1 MRRHRRPRRSPLGPV
16 PLALIPLAAWSSLLA
31 TAKAAGPP
39 DYLAAQPPNHLAAE
53 PLDRLVANNFGP
65 LAAEPLVQGAV
76 EPPAQKAAEPPVQKV
91 AEPLAQK
98 AAEPPAQK
106 TAEPL
111 AQGVAE
117 PPGQLT
123 AVPLGSGAPVP
134 ASDPGLAAPS
144 GLPSPGLPVKG
155 LPADGLPSLG
165 AADSSNP
172 ATAVPVEIGLSAN
185 QQSYDAQLG
194 RVVALGHAAATL
206 AGGQLRAE
214 RIEYDLNSRTVY
226 ASGGVRFQRG
236 QQYLQASRLRYSLL
250 EGVGEIEDVYGVLDL
265 DTSAQDFDIDQPP
278 SQPLGPGEPM
288 ACTPP
293 IPHLPDWQPYPWAA
307 TAWGGKMTNAPLSET
322 FIFRGEPRPEA
333 LMGLGLQ
340 RRVLDGG
347 PLSIEL
353 EGNLIGHRASPQ
365 QGGPFNKPLA
375 NAGVPAQSFGEI
387 TAGIGVRLWL
397 RPWLSLMGVEG
408 VSLNTDLSYYEQTF
422 RRKSAQ
428 LLNYLAFEVEAL
440 VDPQWSLVGRIHH
453 RSGAWGTY
461 SGVKEGSNGY
471 LLGLRYR
478 FGQRQLPNRAITAM
492 APALG
497 CPGIR
502 AESLQ
507 PRRSLNQ
514 LLDEVATGK
523 ASAPG
528 SLALASSPGTASS
541 SGKASAPSQASAAP
555 GQAATPVPAAEPAGS
570 GNAWQRAQRQELE
583 RQRVVQTIPQ
593 RVSDVAFQRSLK
605 AERRF
610 GFPSQLTTPDAV
622 NQFGQTRPQQL
633 QSLTTVGNTELV
645 KGSISRWRLQA
656 KRMTFTPGSLRADR
670 AAFTNDPF
678 TPAQAWLNSEDVVA
692 TLQAN
697 GDTVIKARRNRLI
710 LDERLPIPV
719 TRQTRIR
726 KKEEVDN
733 RVVLGQ
739 DGKDRDGFFIGYKA
753 PQIRLG
759 NGSGSLE
766 LQPQFLLQRAIAGK
780 TDSYPLPGQSAGAP
794 GSEQNTSPGDL
805 FGLVARLQAPLLG
818 FQADANLDISSF
830 NPKNIA
836 NATRSWGDLSRSLRL
851 PLLGESTLRTF
862 GAYRFRVW
870 NGSLGEQDVYSAY
883 GVSLEG
889 TGNLR
894 PWGSLTGNYF
904 WRTGVGNYQGNNF
917 DSTNIAQLWRANLIA
932 SINGS
937 LPLWTG
943 KALAATPD
951 QAYLNSAVPVVP
963 GLTLNANLTTQL
975 AYFGDGSN
983 QNTISLTGGPTWTLG
998 HFQKPW
1004 LDFTQFTITGG
1015 GTLRQGVSPL
1025 SFDRA
1030 VDLATINLALTQQI
1044 VGPLLL
1050 SGGIGVNVDGNS
1062 GFYGEITNSYVEL
1075 RWQRRAYD
1083 IGIYYSPYE
1092 QLGGIRVRL
1101 NDFNFQGTGTPFVP
1115 YNPNPSPIRLPF

>member
-31 TAKAAGPP
+31 TAKAAQPLSYSAAQPLSYSAAQPLNFLVAQPP
-39 DYLAAQPPNHLAAE
+39 DYLAAEPPNRLLVNDFGPIAAE
-53 PLDRLVANNFGP
+53 PLLQIA
-65 LAAEPLVQGAV
+65 
-76 EPPAQKAAEPPVQKV
+76 

-98 AAEPPAQK
+98 P
-106 TAEPL
+106 AEPL
-111 AQGVAE
+111 MQKEAE
-117 PPGQLT
+117 P
-123 AVPLGSGAPVP
+123 S
-134 ASDPGLAAPS
+134 ASDSGLAAPS
-144 GLPSPGLPVKG
+144 GLPSSGLPLKG

-165 AADSSNP
+165 AAGPSNP
-172 ATAVPVEIGLSAN
+172 ASAVPLEIGLSAN

-194 RVVALGHAAATL
+194 RVVAIGHAAATL

-307 TAWGGKMTNAPLSET
+307 TAWGGKMTNAALSGT
-322 FIFRGEPRPEA
+322 FTFNGEPRPEA

-340 RRVLDGG
+340 RRLLDGG

-353 EGNLIGHRASPQ
+353 DGNLIGHRASPQ
-365 QGGPFNKPLA
+365 RGGQYNQAVA

-387 TAGIGVRLWL
+387 TAGVGVRLWL
-397 RPWLSLMGVEG
+397 RPWLSLLAVEG
-408 VSLNTDLSYYEQTF
+408 VSLNTELSYYEQTF

-428 LLNYLAFEVEAL
+428 FLNYLAFEVEAL

-471 LLGLRYR
+471 LLGMRYR

-497 CPGIR
+497 CPGIT

-514 LLDEVATGK
+514 LLDEVASGK
-523 ASAPG
+523 VSAPG
-528 SLALASSPGTASS
+528 SLALAST
-541 SGKASAPSQASAAP
+541 PSKTSAAA
-555 GQAATPVPAAEPAGS
+555 GQAATPAPGAEPAAS

-593 RVSDVAFQRSLK
+593 RVSDVVFQRSLK

-633 QSLTTVGNTELV
+633 QSLTTVSNSELV
-645 KGSISRWRLQA
+645 QGSISRWRLQA

-678 TPAQAWLNSEDVVA
+678 TPAQAWLNSEDLVA
-692 TLQAN
+692 TLKAN

-719 TRQTRIR
+719 TRQTRIKR
-726 KKEEVDN
+726 KEEVDN

-753 PQIRLG
+753 PEIRLG
-759 NGSGSLE
+759 NGSGRLE

-794 GSEQNTSPGDL
+794 GSEQPTSPGDL

-836 NATRSWGDLSRSLRL
+836 NATRSWGDLSRPLRL
-851 PLLGESTLRTF
+851 PLLGDSNLRAF
-862 GAYRFRVW
+862 GAYRYRVW

-883 GVSLEG
+883 GIFLEG

-894 PWGSLTGNYF
+894 PWGSLTRSYF
-904 WRTGVGNYQGNNF
+904 WRTGLGNYQGNSF
-917 DSTNIAQLWRANLIA
+917 DSTNLARLWRANLIA

-963 GLTLNANLTTQL
+963 GLTLNANITTQL

-1030 VDLATINLALTQQI
+1030 VDLATLNLALTQQI

-1050 SGGIGVNVDGNS
+1050 SGGIGINVDGNS
-1062 GFYGEITNSYVEL
+1062 GFYGQTTNSYVEL

>member
-31 TAKAAGPP
+31 TAKAAQPP
-39 DYLAAQPPNHLAAE
+39 DYLAAGPPNHLAAE
-53 PLDRLVANNFGP
+53 PLDRLAANDFGA
-65 LAAEPLVQGAV
+65 LAAEPL
-76 EPPAQKAAEPPVQKV
+76 
-91 AEPLAQK
+91 L
-98 AAEPPAQK
+98 QK

-111 AQGVAE
+111 AQKTAEPLLQKTAEPLAQKVAE

-123 AVPLGSGAPVP
+123 AEPP
-134 ASDPGLAAPS
+134 ASDLGLETPS
-144 GLPSPGLPVKG
+144 GLPSPGLPAKG
-155 LPADGLPSLG
+155 LPATGLPGKGLPSIG
-165 AADSSNP
+165 AADPSNS
-172 ATAVPVEIGLSAN
+172 ANAVPLEIGLSAN

-194 RVVALGHAAATL
+194 RVVAIGHAAATL

-293 IPHLPDWQPYPWAA
+293 IPHLPDWQPYPWAV
-307 TAWGGKMTNAPLSET
+307 TAWGGKMTSAALGDT
-322 FIFRGEPRPEA
+322 FTFNGESRPEA
-333 LMGLGLQ
+333 MMGLGLQ
-340 RRVLDGG
+340 RRLLDGG

-365 QGGPFNKPLA
+365 RGGEYNKPVA

-387 TAGIGVRLWL
+387 TAGVGVRLWL

-408 VSLNTDLSYYEQTF
+408 VSFNTELSYYEQTF

-428 LLNYLAFEVEAL
+428 FLNYLAFEVEAL

-471 LLGLRYR
+471 LLGMRYR

-497 CPGIR
+497 CPGVT
-502 AESLQ
+502 AKSLQ

-514 LLDEVATGK
+514 LLDEVASGK

-528 SLALASSPGTASS
+528 SLALASSPGIASRSGTASS
-541 SGKASAPSQASAAP
+541 LGTAAASGQASAA
-555 GQAATPVPAAEPAGS
+555 GQAATPVPGADPAGG

-610 GFPSQLTTPDAV
+610 GFPSQLTTPDTV
-622 NQFGQTRPQQL
+622 NQFGQARPQQL
-633 QSLTTVGNTELV
+633 QSLTTVSNTELV

-678 TPAQAWLNSEDVVA
+678 TPAQSWLNSEDVVA

-697 GDTVIKARRNRLI
+697 GDTLIKARRNSLI

-719 TRQTRIR
+719 TRQTRIK
-726 KKEEVDN
+726 KKEDVDN

-739 DGKDRDGFFIGYKA
+739 DGKDRDGFFIGYKV
-753 PQIRLG
+753 PPIRLG

-766 LQPQFLLQRAIAGK
+766 LQPQFLLQRAISGE

-794 GSEQNTSPGDL
+794 GSAQPTSSGDL
-805 FGLVARLQAPLLG
+805 FGLVANLQAPLLG

-836 NATRSWGDLSRSLRL
+836 NATRSWGDLSRPLRL
-851 PLLGESTLRTF
+851 PLLGESKLRAF
-862 GAYRFRVW
+862 GAYRYRVW

-883 GVSLEG
+883 GVLMEG
-889 TGNLR
+889 AGNLR
-894 PWGSLTGNYF
+894 PWGSLTSNYF
-904 WRTGVGNYQGNNF
+904 WRTGLGNYQSNSF
-917 DSTNIAQLWRANLIA
+917 ESSDLARLWRGNLIA

-983 QNTISLTGGPTWTLG
+983 QNTLSLSGGPTWTLG

-1004 LDFTQFTITGG
+1004 LDFTQFTITGS

-1030 VDLATINLALTQQI
+1030 VDLATVNLALTQQI

-1062 GFYGEITNSYVEL
+1062 GFYGDVTNSYVEL

-1115 YNPNPSPIRLPF
+1115 YNPKPSPIRLPF

>member
-31 TAKAAGPP
+31 TAKAAEPLAF
-39 DYLAAQPPNHLAAE
+39 LAAEPLDHLAAE
-53 PLDRLVANNFGP
+53 PLGRLAAAP
-65 LAAEPLVQGAV
+65 IAQLAAPPAGKPGAEPLDAV
-76 EPPAQKAAEPPVQKV
+76 LTAPANGSGLNSPPGLP
-91 AEPLAQK
+91 PLA
-98 AAEPPAQK
+98 P
-106 TAEPL
+106 T
-111 AQGVAE
+111 GVAG
-117 PPGQLT
+117 PSNPASAVP
-123 AVPLGSGAPVP
+123 AVPL
-134 ASDPGLAAPS
+134 
-144 GLPSPGLPVKG
+144 
-155 LPADGLPSLG
+155 
-165 AADSSNP
+165 
-172 ATAVPVEIGLSAN
+172 EIGLSAN

-194 RVVALGHAAATL
+194 RVVAAGHAAATL

-293 IPHLPDWQPYPWAA
+293 IPNLPDWQPYPWAA

-340 RRVLDGG
+340 RRLLDGG

-365 QGGPFNKPLA
+365 RGGEYNQAVA

-387 TAGIGVRLWL
+387 TAGVGVRLWL
-397 RPWLSLMGVEG
+397 RPWLSLLGVEG

-422 RRKSAQ
+422 RRKNAQ

-440 VDPQWSLVGRIHH
+440 VNPQWSLVGRIHH

-471 LLGLRYR
+471 LLGMRYR

-497 CPGIR
+497 CPGVT
-502 AESLQ
+502 AKSLQ

-514 LLDEVATGK
+514 LLDEVASGK

-528 SLALASSPGTASS
+528 SLALASSPGIASRSGTASS
-541 SGKASAPSQASAAP
+541 LGTAAASGQASAA
-555 GQAATPVPAAEPAGS
+555 GQAATPVPGADPAGG

-610 GFPSQLTTPDAV
+610 GFPSQLTTPDTV
-622 NQFGQTRPQQL
+622 NQFGQARPQQL
-633 QSLTTVGNTELV
+633 QSLTTVSNTELV

-678 TPAQAWLNSEDVVA
+678 TPAQSWLNSEDVVA

-697 GDTVIKARRNRLI
+697 GDTLIKARRNSLI

-719 TRQTRIR
+719 TRQTRIK
-726 KKEEVDN
+726 KKEDVDN

-739 DGKDRDGFFIGYKA
+739 DGKDRDGFFIGYKV
-753 PQIRLG
+753 PPIRLG

-766 LQPQFLLQRAIAGK
+766 LQPQFLLQRAISGE

-794 GSEQNTSPGDL
+794 GSAQPTSSGDL
-805 FGLVARLQAPLLG
+805 FGLVANLQAPLLG

-836 NATRSWGDLSRSLRL
+836 NATRSWGDLSRPLRL
-851 PLLGESTLRTF
+851 PLLGESKLRAF
-862 GAYRFRVW
+862 GAYRYRVW

-883 GVSLEG
+883 GVLMEG
-889 TGNLR
+889 AGNLR
-894 PWGSLTGNYF
+894 PWGSLTSNYF
-904 WRTGVGNYQGNNF
+904 WRTGLGNYQSNSF
-917 DSTNIAQLWRANLIA
+917 ESSDLARLWRGNLIA

-951 QAYLNSAVPVVP
+951 QAYLNSAVPVVQ

-983 QNTISLTGGPTWTLG
+983 QNTISLSGGPTWTLG

-1004 LDFTQFTITGG
+1004 LDFTQFTITGS
-1015 GTLRQGVSPL
+1015 GTLRRGVSPL

-1030 VDLATINLALTQQI
+1030 VDLATVNLALTQQI

-1062 GFYGEITNSYVEL
+1062 GFYGDVTNSYVEL

-1115 YNPNPSPIRLPF
+1115 YNPKPSPIRLPF

>member
-1 MRRHRRPRRSPLGPV
+1 MRRHRRPRRSFLGPV
-16 PLALIPLAAWSSLLA
+16 PLALIPLAAWSSLLV
-31 TAKAAGPP
+31 TAKAAQPP
-39 DYLAAQPPNHLAAE
+39 DYLAAA
-53 PLDRLVANNFGP
+53 PLDRLVANDFGP
-65 LAAEPLVQGAV
+65 LAAEPLVQISAELLAQKV
-76 EPPAQKAAEPPVQKV
+76 AEPPAKKAAEPPG
-91 AEPLAQK
+91 EL
-98 AAEPPAQK
+98 
-106 TAEPL
+106 TAE
-111 AQGVAE
+111 
-117 PPGQLT
+117 
-123 AVPLGSGAPVP
+123 PLGSGAPAP
-134 ASDPGLAAPS
+134 ASDPGLAPS
-144 GLPSPGLPVKG
+144 SVLASPGLPSPGLPAKG
-155 LPADGLPSLG
+155 LPATGLPGKGLPSLG
-165 AADSSNP
+165 AAGPSNP
-172 ATAVPVEIGLSAN
+172 AGAVPLEIGLSAN

-194 RVVALGHAAATL
+194 RVVAIGHAAATL

-226 ASGGVRFQRG
+226 ASGSVRFQRG

-307 TAWGGKMTNAPLSET
+307 TAWGGKMVNAPLSET

-340 RRVLDGG
+340 RRLLDGG

-353 EGNLIGHRASPQ
+353 DGNLIGHRASPQ
-365 QGGPFNKPLA
+365 RGGQYNQAVA

-387 TAGIGVRLWL
+387 TTGIGVRLWL

-428 LLNYLAFEVEAL
+428 FLNYLAFEVEAL

-497 CPGIR
+497 CPGIT

-514 LLDEVATGK
+514 LLDEVA
-523 ASAPG
+523 
-528 SLALASSPGTASS
+528 
-541 SGKASAPSQASAAP
+541 SGKVSAP
-555 GQAATPVPAAEPAGS
+555 GQAATPAPAAQPAGS

-583 RQRVVQTIPQ
+583 RQRVVQSIPQ

-610 GFPSQLTTPDAV
+610 GFPSQLTTPDTV

-678 TPAQAWLNSEDVVA
+678 TPAQAWLNSEDLVA
-692 TLQAN
+692 TLKAN

-719 TRQTRIR
+719 TRQTRIK

-733 RVVLGQ
+733 RLVLGQ

-753 PQIRLG
+753 PQIRIG
-759 NGSGSLE
+759 NGSGSLQ

-794 GSEQNTSPGDL
+794 GSEQPTSPGDL

-836 NATRSWGDLSRSLRL
+836 NATRSWGDLSRPLRL
-851 PLLGESTLRTF
+851 PLLGESNLRVF
-862 GAYRFRVW
+862 GAYRYRVW

-883 GVSLEG
+883 GISLEG

-894 PWGSLTGNYF
+894 PWGSLTSNYF
-904 WRTGVGNYQGNNF
+904 WRTGLGNYQGNSF
-917 DSTNIAQLWRANLIA
+917 DSTNLARLWRANLIA

-963 GLTLNANLTTQL
+963 GLTLNANITTQL

-1030 VDLATINLALTQQI
+1030 VDLATLNLALTQQI

-1050 SGGIGVNVDGNS
+1050 SGGIGINVDGNS
-1062 GFYGEITNSYVEL
+1062 GFYGDVTNSYVEL

-1115 YNPNPSPIRLPF
+1115 YNPKPSPIRLPF

>member
-1 MRRHRRPRRSPLGPV
+1 MQRVAKPLMQRV
-16 PLALIPLAAWSSLLA
+16 TKPLMQ
-31 TAKAAGPP
+31 KAA
-39 DYLAAQPPNHLAAE
+39 
-53 PLDRLVANNFGP
+53 
-65 LAAEPLVQGAV
+65 
-76 EPPAQKAAEPPVQKV
+76 EPPAQKAAEPPGELM
-91 AEPLAQK
+91 AE
-98 AAEPPAQK
+98 
-106 TAEPL
+106 
-111 AQGVAE
+111 
-117 PPGQLT
+117 
-123 AVPLGSGAPVP
+123 PLGSGAPAP
-134 ASDPGLAAPS
+134 ASDPGLAPSS
-144 GLPSPGLPVKG
+144 GLASPGLPAKG
-155 LPADGLPSLG
+155 LPADGLPLLG
-165 AADSSNP
+165 AAGPSNP

-194 RVVALGHAAATL
+194 RVVAIGHAAATL

-214 RIEYDLNSRTVY
+214 RIEYDFNSRTVY

-293 IPHLPDWQPYPWAA
+293 IPHLPDWQPHPWAV
-307 TAWGGKMTNAPLSET
+307 TAWGGKMTNAALGDT
-322 FIFRGEPRPEA
+322 FTLGGQPRPEA

-340 RRVLDGG
+340 RRLLDGG

-353 EGNLIGHRASPQ
+353 DGNLIGHRASPQ
-365 QGGPFNKPLA
+365 RGGPFNKPVA

-397 RPWLSLMGVEG
+397 RPWLSLLAVEG

-440 VDPQWSLVGRIHH
+440 VDPQLSLVGRIHH

-497 CPGIR
+497 CPGIT

-514 LLDEVATGK
+514 LLDEVASGK
-523 ASAPG
+523 VSAPG
-528 SLALASSPGTASS
+528 R
-541 SGKASAPSQASAAP
+541 
-555 GQAATPVPAAEPAGS
+555 AATPAPVVQPAGG

-583 RQRVVQTIPQ
+583 RQRVVQSIPQ

-610 GFPSQLTTPDAV
+610 GFPSQLTTPETV
-622 NQFGQTRPQQL
+622 NQFGQARPQQL

-678 TPAQAWLNSEDVVA
+678 TPAQSWLNSEDLVA

-719 TRQTRIR
+719 TRQTRIK

-733 RVVLGQ
+733 RLVLGQ

-766 LQPQFLLQRAIAGK
+766 LQPQFLLQRAIAGT

-836 NATRSWGDLSRSLRL
+836 NATRSWGDLSRPLLL
-851 PLLGESTLRTF
+851 PLLGESKIRAF
-862 GAYRFRVW
+862 GAYRYRVW

-883 GVSLEG
+883 GISLEG

-894 PWGSLTGNYF
+894 PWGSLTSNYF
-904 WRTGVGNYQGNNF
+904 WRTGLGNYQGNSF
-917 DSTNIAQLWRANLIA
+917 DSTNLARLWRANLIA

-963 GLTLNANLTTQL
+963 GLTLNANITTQL

-1030 VDLATINLALTQQI
+1030 VDLATLNLALTQQI

-1050 SGGIGVNVDGNS
+1050 SGGIGINVDGNS
-1062 GFYGEITNSYVEL
+1062 GFYGDVTNSYVEL

-1115 YNPNPSPIRLPF
+1115 YNPNQSPIRQPF

>member
-31 TAKAAGPP
+31 TAKAAQPP
-39 DYLAAQPPNHLAAE
+39 DYLAAQPPNHLAAG
-53 PLDRLVANNFGP
+53 PLDRLVANDFGP
-65 LAAEPLVQGAV
+65 LA
-76 EPPAQKAAEPPVQKV
+76 

-98 AAEPPAQK
+98 AAEPLAQK
-106 TAEPL
+106 AAEPL
-111 AQGVAE
+111 VQKAAE

-123 AVPLGSGAPVP
+123 AEPP
-134 ASDPGLAAPS
+134 ASDPGLETPS
-144 GLPSPGLPVKG
+144 GLPSPGLPAKG
-155 LPADGLPSLG
+155 LPATGLPGKGLPSIG
-165 AADSSNP
+165 AADPSNP
-172 ATAVPVEIGLSAN
+172 ANAVPVEIGLSAN

-307 TAWGGKMTNAPLSET
+307 TAWGGKMTNAPLSGT
-322 FIFRGEPRPEA
+322 FTFNGEPRPEA
-333 LMGLGLQ
+333 LMGMGLQ
-340 RRVLDGG
+340 RRLLDGG

-353 EGNLIGHRASPQ
+353 DGNLIGHRASPQ
-365 QGGPFNKPLA
+365 RGGEYNKPVA

-387 TAGIGVRLWL
+387 TAGVGVRLWL
-397 RPWLSLMGVEG
+397 RPWLSLLGVEG
-408 VSLNTDLSYYEQTF
+408 VSLNTELSYYEQTF

-428 LLNYLAFEVEAL
+428 FLNYLAFEVEAL

-497 CPGIR
+497 CPGIT

-514 LLDEVATGK
+514 LLDEVA
-523 ASAPG
+523 
-528 SLALASSPGTASS
+528 
-541 SGKASAPSQASAAP
+541 SGKASAPSKTGAAA
-555 GQAATPVPAAEPAGS
+555 GQAATPVPAAEPAAS

-610 GFPSQLTTPDAV
+610 GFPSQLTTPDTV
-622 NQFGQTRPQQL
+622 NQFGQARPQQL
-633 QSLTTVGNTELV
+633 QSLTTVSNSELV

-678 TPAQAWLNSEDVVA
+678 TPAQSWLNSEDVVA

-719 TRQTRIR
+719 TRQTRIK

-739 DGKDRDGFFIGYKA
+739 DGKDRNGFFIGYKA
-753 PQIRLG
+753 PPIRLG

-780 TDSYPLPGQSAGAP
+780 TNSYPLPGQSAGAP
-794 GSEQNTSPGDL
+794 GSQQNTSPGDL

-836 NATRSWGDLSRSLRL
+836 NATRSWGDLSRPLRL
-851 PLLGESTLRTF
+851 PLLGESRLRAF
-862 GAYRFRVW
+862 GAYRYRVW

-883 GVSLEG
+883 GVSIEG
-889 TGNLR
+889 AGNLR
-894 PWGSLTGNYF
+894 PWGSLTSNYF
-904 WRTGVGNYQGNNF
+904 WRTGLGNYQGNSF
-917 DSTNIAQLWRANLIA
+917 ESSDIARLWRGNLIA

-983 QNTISLTGGPTWTLG
+983 QNTLSLSGGPTWTLG

-1004 LDFTQFTITGG
+1004 LDFTQFTITGS
-1015 GTLRQGVSPL
+1015 GTLRRGVSPL

-1030 VDLATINLALTQQI
+1030 VDLATLNLALTQQI

-1050 SGGIGVNVDGNS
+1050 SGGIGLNVDGNS
-1062 GFYGEITNSYVEL
+1062 GFYGQTTNSYVEL

-1115 YNPNPSPIRLPF
+1115 YNPKPSPIRLPF

>member
-39 DYLAAQPPNHLAAE
+39 DYLAALPPNHLAAE
-53 PLDRLVANNFGP
+53 PLDRLVANDFGP
-65 LAAEPLVQGAV
+65 LAAEPLVQI
-76 EPPAQKAAEPPVQKV
+76 AAEL
-91 AEPLAQK
+91 LAQK
-98 AAEPPAQK
+98 AAQPLAQK
-106 TAEPL
+106 VAEPL

-117 PPGQLT
+117 PPAQMT
-123 AVPLGSGAPVP
+123 AEPLGSGAPAP
-134 ASDPGLAAPS
+134 ASGPGLAAPS
-144 GLPSPGLPVKG
+144 GLP
-155 LPADGLPSLG
+155 ANGLPSMG
-165 AADSSNP
+165 AAGPSNP
-172 ATAVPVEIGLSAN
+172 AGAVPVEIGLSAN

-194 RVVALGHAAATL
+194 RVVAIGHAAATL

-214 RIEYDLNSRTVY
+214 RIEYDLNTRTVY

-278 SQPLGPGEPM
+278 SQPLGSGEPM

-340 RRVLDGG
+340 RRLLDGG

-353 EGNLIGHRASPQ
+353 EGNLIGHRASAQ
-365 QGGPFNKPLA
+365 RGGEYNKPVA

-387 TAGIGVRLWL
+387 TAGVGVRLWL

-428 LLNYLAFEVEAL
+428 FLNYLAFEVEAL

-497 CPGIR
+497 CPVIT

-514 LLDEVATGK
+514 LLDEMA
-523 ASAPG
+523 
-528 SLALASSPGTASS
+528 
-541 SGKASAPSQASAAP
+541 SGKASTPSKTSAAP
-555 GQAATPVPAAEPAGS
+555 GQAATPAPGAEPAGS

-610 GFPSQLTTPDAV
+610 GFPSQLTTPDTV

-633 QSLTTVGNTELV
+633 QSLTTVGNNELV

-678 TPAQAWLNSEDVVA
+678 TPAQAWLNSEDLVA

-733 RVVLGQ
+733 RLVLGQ

-753 PQIRLG
+753 PEIRLG
-759 NGSGSLE
+759 NGSGRLE

-836 NATRSWGDLSRSLRL
+836 NATRSWGDLSRPLRL
-851 PLLGESTLRTF
+851 PLLGESRLRAF
-862 GAYRFRVW
+862 GAYRYRVW

-889 TGNLR
+889 AGNLR
-894 PWGSLTGNYF
+894 PWGSLSGNYF
-904 WRTGVGNYQGNNF
+904 WRTGLGNYQGNSF
-917 DSTNIAQLWRANLIA
+917 DSTNLARLWRGNLIA

-963 GLTLNANLTTQL
+963 GLTLNANITTQL

-983 QNTISLTGGPTWTLG
+983 QNTISLSGGPTWTLG

-1004 LDFTQFTITGG
+1004 LDFTQFTITGS

-1050 SGGIGVNVDGNS
+1050 SGGIGLNVDGNS
-1062 GFYGEITNSYVEL
+1062 GFYGETTNSYVEL

-1115 YNPNPSPIRLPF
+1115 YNPKPSPIRLPF

>member
-31 TAKAAGPP
+31 TAKAAEPLS
-39 DYLAAQPPNHLAAE
+39 YLAAETLGRLAAETRDHLAAE
-53 PLDRLVANNFGP
+53 TLGP
-65 LAAEPLVQGAV
+65 LAAAPAAQMAA
-76 EPPAQKAAEPPVQKV
+76 PPPGNPG
-91 AEPLAQK
+91 AEPLDTGTTAP
-98 AAEPPAQK
+98 ANGSGLNSPPGLP
-106 TAEPL
+106 PL
-111 AQGVAE
+111 APTGVAG
-117 PPGQLT
+117 PSNPAS
-123 AVPLGSGAPVP
+123 AVPL
-134 ASDPGLAAPS
+134 
-144 GLPSPGLPVKG
+144 
-155 LPADGLPSLG
+155 
-165 AADSSNP
+165 
-172 ATAVPVEIGLSAN
+172 EIGLSAN

-194 RVVALGHAAATL
+194 RVVAAGHAAATL

-340 RRVLDGG
+340 RRLLDGG

-365 QGGPFNKPLA
+365 KGGEYNQAVA

-387 TAGIGVRLWL
+387 TAGVGVRLWL
-397 RPWLSLMGVEG
+397 RPWLSLLGVEG

-422 RRKSAQ
+422 RRKNAQ

-492 APALG
+492 TPALG
-497 CPGIR
+497 CPGIT
-502 AESLQ
+502 AQSLQ

-528 SLALASSPGTASS
+528 SLALASTPGKAITP
-541 SGKASAPSQASAAP
+541 GKASTSSKTSTSSQASAPA
-555 GQAATPVPAAEPAGS
+555 GQAATPVPPAEPAPAGG

-610 GFPSQLTTPDAV
+610 GFPSQLTTPDTV
-622 NQFGQTRPQQL
+622 NQFGQARPQQL
-633 QSLTTVGNTELV
+633 QSLTTVSNTELV

-697 GDTVIKARRNRLI
+697 GDTVIRARRNRLI

-719 TRQTRIR
+719 TRQTRIK

-753 PQIRLG
+753 PPIRLG

-766 LQPQFLLQRAIAGK
+766 LQPQFLLQRAIAGQ

-794 GSEQNTSPGDL
+794 GSEQNTTPGDL

-836 NATRSWGDLSRSLRL
+836 NATRSWGDLSRPLRL

-883 GVSLEG
+883 GISVEG

-904 WRTGVGNYQGNNF
+904 WRTGVGNYQGNSF
-917 DSTNIAQLWRANLIA
+917 DSTNLAQLWRANLIA

-983 QNTISLTGGPTWTLG
+983 QNTITLTGGPTWTLG

-1030 VDLATINLALTQQI
+1030 VDLATLNLALTQQI

-1050 SGGIGVNVDGNS
+1050 SGGIGLNVDGNS
-1062 GFYGEITNSYVEL
+1062 GFYGQTTNSYVEL

-1115 YNPNPSPIRLPF
+1115 YNPNPSPLRLPF

>member
-31 TAKAAGPP
+31 TAKAAEPLG
-39 DYLAAQPPNHLAAE
+39 YSAAEPRDHLAAE
-53 PLDRLVANNFGP
+53 PLGRLAAAP
-65 LAAEPLVQGAV
+65 IAQLAAPPPGNPGAEPLDAGTTAPANGSGLNS
-76 EPPAQKAAEPPVQKV
+76 PPGLP
-91 AEPLAQK
+91 PLA
-98 AAEPPAQK
+98 P
-106 TAEPL
+106 T
-111 AQGVAE
+111 GVAG
-117 PPGQLT
+117 PSNAAS
-123 AVPLGSGAPVP
+123 AVPL
-134 ASDPGLAAPS
+134 
-144 GLPSPGLPVKG
+144 
-155 LPADGLPSLG
+155 
-165 AADSSNP
+165 
-172 ATAVPVEIGLSAN
+172 EIGLSAN

-194 RVVALGHAAATL
+194 RVVAAGNAAATL

-340 RRVLDGG
+340 RRLLDGG

-365 QGGPFNKPLA
+365 KGGEYNQAVA

-387 TAGIGVRLWL
+387 TAGVGVRLWL
-397 RPWLSLMGVEG
+397 RPWLSLLGVEG

-422 RRKSAQ
+422 RRKNAQ

-492 APALG
+492 TPALG
-497 CPGIR
+497 CPGIT
-502 AESLQ
+502 AQSLQ

-514 LLDEVATGK
+514 LLDAVATGK

-528 SLALASSPGTASS
+528 SLALASTPGKAITP
-541 SGKASAPSQASAAP
+541 GKASTSSKTSTSSQASAPAA
-555 GQAATPVPAAEPAGS
+555 GQAATPVPPAEPAPAEG

-610 GFPSQLTTPDAV
+610 GFPSQLTTPDTV
-622 NQFGQTRPQQL
+622 NQFGQARPQQL
-633 QSLTTVGNTELV
+633 QSLTTVSNTELV

-697 GDTVIKARRNRLI
+697 GDTVIRARRNRLI

-719 TRQTRIR
+719 TRQTRIK

-753 PQIRLG
+753 PAIRLG

-766 LQPQFLLQRAIAGK
+766 LQPQFLLQRAIAGE

-794 GSEQNTSPGDL
+794 GSEQNTTPGDL

-836 NATRSWGDLSRSLRL
+836 NATRSWGDLSRPLRL

-904 WRTGVGNYQGNNF
+904 WRTGVGNYQGNSF
-917 DSTNIAQLWRANLIA
+917 DSTNLAQLWRANLIA

-983 QNTISLTGGPTWTLG
+983 QNTITLTGGPTWTLG

-1030 VDLATINLALTQQI
+1030 VDLATLNLALTQQI

-1050 SGGIGVNVDGNS
+1050 SGGIGLNVDGNS
-1062 GFYGEITNSYVEL
+1062 GFYGQTTNSYVEL

-1115 YNPNPSPIRLPF
+1115 YNPNPSPLRLPF

>member
-1 MRRHRRPRRSPLGPV
+1 
-16 PLALIPLAAWSSLLA
+16 LLA
-31 TAKAAGPP
+31 TAKAAEPLG
-39 DYLAAQPPNHLAAE
+39 YSAAE
-53 PLDRLVANNFGP
+53 PLGRSAAAPVAQMAAPPPGNPG
-65 LAAEPLVQGAV
+65 AEPLDAGTTAPANGSGLNS
-76 EPPAQKAAEPPVQKV
+76 PPGLP
-91 AEPLAQK
+91 PLAPTG
-98 AAEPPAQK
+98 AADPLNPAS
-106 TAEPL
+106 
-111 AQGVAE
+111 
-117 PPGQLT
+117 
-123 AVPLGSGAPVP
+123 AVPL
-134 ASDPGLAAPS
+134 
-144 GLPSPGLPVKG
+144 
-155 LPADGLPSLG
+155 
-165 AADSSNP
+165 
-172 ATAVPVEIGLSAN
+172 EIGLSAN

-307 TAWGGKMTNAPLSET
+307 TAWGGKMVNAPLSET

-340 RRVLDGG
+340 RRLLDGG

-365 QGGPFNKPLA
+365 RGGEYNQAVA

-397 RPWLSLMGVEG
+397 RPWLSLLAVEG

-422 RRKSAQ
+422 RRKNAQ

-497 CPGIR
+497 CPGVT
-502 AESLQ
+502 AQSLQ

-514 LLDEVATGK
+514 LLDEVASGQ

-528 SLALASSPGTASS
+528 SLALASTPGKAITP
-541 SGKASAPSQASAAP
+541 GKASTSSQASAPAA
-555 GQAATPVPAAEPAGS
+555 GQAATPVPPAEPAPAGG

-610 GFPSQLTTPDAV
+610 GFPSQLTTPDTV
-622 NQFGQTRPQQL
+622 NQFGQARPQQL
-633 QSLTTVGNTELV
+633 QSLTTVSNTELV

-697 GDTVIKARRNRLI
+697 GDTVIRARRNRLI

-719 TRQTRIR
+719 TRQTRIK
-726 KKEEVDN
+726 KKEDVDN

-753 PQIRLG
+753 PSIRLG

-766 LQPQFLLQRAIAGK
+766 LQPQFLLQRAIAGQ

-836 NATRSWGDLSRSLRL
+836 NATRSWGDLSRPLRL

-894 PWGSLTGNYF
+894 PWGSLTGSYF
-904 WRTGVGNYQGNNF
+904 WRTGVGNYQGNSF
-917 DSTNIAQLWRANLIA
+917 DSTNLARLWRANLIA

-983 QNTISLTGGPTWTLG
+983 QNTITLTGGPTWTLG

-1030 VDLATINLALTQQI
+1030 VDLATLNLALTQQI

-1050 SGGIGVNVDGNS
+1050 SGGIGLNVDGNS
-1062 GFYGEITNSYVEL
+1062 GFYGEVTNSYVEL

-1092 QLGGIRVRL
+1092 QLGGFRVRL

-1115 YNPNPSPIRLPF
+1115 YNPNPNPSPTRLPF

>member
-1 MRRHRRPRRSPLGPV
+1 LPAKGLP
-16 PLALIPLAAWSSLLA
+16 A
-31 TAKAAGPP
+31 TG
-39 DYLAAQPPNHLAAE
+39 L
-53 PLDRLVANNFGP
+53 
-65 LAAEPLVQGAV
+65 
-76 EPPAQKAAEPPVQKV
+76 
-91 AEPLAQK
+91 
-98 AAEPPAQK
+98 
-106 TAEPL
+106 
-111 AQGVAE
+111 
-117 PPGQLT
+117 PGK
-123 AVPLGSGAPVP
+123 
-134 ASDPGLAAPS
+134 
-144 GLPSPGLPVKG
+144 GLPSPG
-155 LPADGLPSLG
+155 
-165 AADSSNP
+165 AADPSNP
-172 ATAVPVEIGLSAN
+172 ASGVPLEIGLSAN

-293 IPHLPDWQPYPWAA
+293 IPHLPDWQPYPWAV

-322 FIFRGEPRPEA
+322 FILRGEPRPEA

-340 RRVLDGG
+340 RRLLDGG

-353 EGNLIGHRASPQ
+353 DGNLIGHRASPQ
-365 QGGPFNKPLA
+365 RGGEYNKPVA
-375 NAGVPAQSFGEI
+375 NEGVPAQSFGEI

-397 RPWLSLMGVEG
+397 RPWLSLLGVEG

-428 LLNYLAFEVEAL
+428 FLNYLAFEVEAL

-497 CPGIR
+497 CPGIT
-502 AESLQ
+502 AQSLQ

-528 SLALASSPGTASS
+528 SLALASTP
-541 SGKASAPSQASAAP
+541 GKASTSSKTSTSSQASAPAA
-555 GQAATPVPAAEPAGS
+555 GQVATPVPPAEPAPAGG

-610 GFPSQLTTPDAV
+610 GFPSQLTTPETV
-622 NQFGQTRPQQL
+622 NQFGQARPQQL
-633 QSLTTVGNTELV
+633 QSLTTVGNSELV

-678 TPAQAWLNSEDVVA
+678 TPAQSWLNSEDVVA

-719 TRQTRIR
+719 TRQTRIK
-726 KKEEVDN
+726 KKEDVDN

-753 PQIRLG
+753 PSIRLG

-836 NATRSWGDLSRSLRL
+836 NATRSWGDLSRPLRL

-889 TGNLR
+889 SGNLR

-904 WRTGVGNYQGNNF
+904 WRTGVGNYQGNSF
-917 DSTNIAQLWRANLIA
+917 DSTNLARLWRANLIA

-951 QAYLNSAVPVVP
+951 QAFLNSAVPVVP

-983 QNTISLTGGPTWTLG
+983 QNTISLSGGPTWTLG
-998 HFQKPW
+998 HFQKTW
-1004 LDFTQFTITGG
+1004 LDFTQFTITGS

-1030 VDLATINLALTQQI
+1030 VDLATLNLALTQQI

-1050 SGGIGVNVDGNS
+1050 SGGIGLNVDGNS
-1062 GFYGEITNSYVEL
+1062 GFYGQTTNSYVEL

-1115 YNPNPSPIRLPF
+1115 YNPNPNPIRLPF

>member
-31 TAKAAGPP
+31 TAKAAQPP
-39 DYLAAQPPNHLAAE
+39 DYLAAGPPNHLAAE
-53 PLDRLVANNFGP
+53 PLDRLAANDFGA
-65 LAAEPLVQGAV
+65 LAAEPLL
-76 EPPAQKAAEPPVQKV
+76 QKAAEPLLQKAAEPLLQKA

-98 AAEPPAQK
+98 
-106 TAEPL
+106 
-111 AQGVAE
+111 VAE
-117 PPGQLT
+117 PPGQMT
-123 AVPLGSGAPVP
+123 AEPLGSG
-134 ASDPGLAAPS
+134 PGLEPPA
-144 GLPSPGLPVKG
+144 GLPSTGLPGKG
-155 LPADGLPSLG
+155 LPANGLPSIE
-165 AADSSNP
+165 AADPSNP
-172 ATAVPVEIGLSAN
+172 ASAVPLEIGLSAN

-194 RVVALGHAAATL
+194 RVVAIGHAAATL

-293 IPHLPDWQPYPWAA
+293 IPHLPDWQPYPWAV
-307 TAWGGKMTNAPLSET
+307 TAWGGKMTNAPLGDT
-322 FIFRGEPRPEA
+322 FTFNGESRPEA

-340 RRVLDGG
+340 RRLLDGG

-353 EGNLIGHRASPQ
+353 EGNLIGHRASAQ
-365 QGGPFNKPLA
+365 RGGEYNKPVA

-387 TAGIGVRLWL
+387 TAGVGVRLWL
-397 RPWLSLMGVEG
+397 RPWLSLLGVEG

-428 LLNYLAFEVEAL
+428 FLNYLAFEVEAL

-497 CPGIR
+497 CPGIT

-523 ASAPG
+523 ASAPS
-528 SLALASSPGTASS
+528 SLAPASSPGTASS

-610 GFPSQLTTPDAV
+610 GFPSQLTTPDTV

-719 TRQTRIR
+719 TRQTRIK

-739 DGKDRDGFFIGYKA
+739 DGKDRNGFFIGYKA
-753 PQIRLG
+753 PPIRLG

-766 LQPQFLLQRAIAGK
+766 LQPQFLLQRAIAGQ
-780 TDSYPLPGQSAGAP
+780 TNSYPLPGQSAGAP

-805 FGLVARLQAPLLG
+805 FGLEARLQAPLLG

-883 GVSLEG
+883 GVSMEG

-1062 GFYGEITNSYVEL
+1062 GFYGEIINSYVEL

-1115 YNPNPSPIRLPF
+1115 YNPNPNPIRLPF

>member
-1 MRRHRRPRRSPLGPV
+1 
-16 PLALIPLAAWSSLLA
+16 
-31 TAKAAGPP
+31 
-39 DYLAAQPPNHLAAE
+39 
-53 PLDRLVANNFGP
+53 
-65 LAAEPLVQGAV
+65 
-76 EPPAQKAAEPPVQKV
+76 
-91 AEPLAQK
+91 
-98 AAEPPAQK
+98 
-106 TAEPL
+106 
-111 AQGVAE
+111 
-117 PPGQLT
+117 
-123 AVPLGSGAPVP
+123 
-134 ASDPGLAAPS
+134 
-144 GLPSPGLPVKG
+144 
-155 LPADGLPSLG
+155 
-165 AADSSNP
+165 
-172 ATAVPVEIGLSAN
+172 
-185 QQSYDAQLG
+185 
-194 RVVALGHAAATL
+194 
-206 AGGQLRAE
+206 
-214 RIEYDLNSRTVY
+214 
-226 ASGGVRFQRG
+226 
-236 QQYLQASRLRYSLL
+236 
-250 EGVGEIEDVYGVLDL
+250 
-265 DTSAQDFDIDQPP
+265 
-278 SQPLGPGEPM
+278 M

-340 RRVLDGG
+340 RRLLDGG

-365 QGGPFNKPLA
+365 RGGEYNKPVA

-387 TAGIGVRLWL
+387 TAGVGVRLWL
-397 RPWLSLMGVEG
+397 RPWLSLLGVEG

-497 CPGIR
+497 CPGIT

-507 PRRSLNQ
+507 PRRSLPQ
-514 LLDEVATGK
+514 LLAEVASGQARGPGQT
-523 ASAPG
+523 SAPG
-528 SLALASSPGTASS
+528 SLDLASASS
-541 SGKASAPSQASAAP
+541 KASAPSQASTPNKASAPAA
-555 GQAATPVPAAEPAGS
+555 GQAATPVPPAELAG
-570 GNAWQRAQRQELE
+570 GNAWQRARRQELE

-610 GFPSQLTTPDAV
+610 GFPTQLTTPDTV
-622 NQFGQTRPQQL
+622 NQFGQVRPQQL
-633 QSLTTVGNTELV
+633 QSLTTVGNTQLV
-645 KGSISRWRLQA
+645 QGTISRWRLQA

-697 GDTVIKARRNRLI
+697 GDTVIRARRNRLI

-719 TRQTRIR
+719 TRQTRI
-726 KKEEVDN
+726 KKEEDVDN

-753 PQIRLG
+753 TPIRLG

-766 LQPQFLLQRAIAGK
+766 LQPQFLLQRAIEGQ
-780 TDSYPLPGQSAGAP
+780 TNSYPLPGQSAGAP
-794 GSEQNTSPGDL
+794 GSEQNTTPGDL
-805 FGLVARLQAPLLG
+805 FGLVARLQTPLLG

-836 NATRSWGDLSRSLRL
+836 NATRSWGDLSRPLRL
-851 PLLGESTLRTF
+851 PLLGESKLRTF
-862 GAYRFRVW
+862 GAYRYRVW

-883 GVSLEG
+883 GISLEG
-889 TGNLR
+889 AGNLR
-894 PWGSLTGNYF
+894 PWGSLSGNYF
-904 WRTGVGNYQGNNF
+904 WRTGVGNYQGNSF
-917 DSTNIAQLWRANLIA
+917 DSTTITSLWRSNLIA

-963 GLTLNANLTTQL
+963 GLTLNANITTQL

-983 QNTISLTGGPTWTLG
+983 QNTLSLSGGPTWTLG

-1004 LDFTQFTITGG
+1004 LDFTQFTVTGG

-1030 VDLATINLALTQQI
+1030 VDLATVNLALTQQI
-1044 VGPLLL
+1044 AGPLLL

-1092 QLGGIRVRL
+1092 QLGGVRVRI

-1115 YNPNPSPIRLPF
+1115 YNPKPSPIRLPF

>member
-1 MRRHRRPRRSPLGPV
+1 VRRHRRPRRSPLGPV

-31 TAKAAGPP
+31 TAKAAEP
-39 DYLAAQPPNHLAAE
+39 LAFLAAE
-53 PLDRLVANNFGP
+53 PLDHLATEPLGRLAAAP
-65 LAAEPLVQGAV
+65 IAQLAAPPAGKPGAEPLDAGLTAPANGSGLNS
-76 EPPAQKAAEPPVQKV
+76 PPGLP
-91 AEPLAQK
+91 PLA
-98 AAEPPAQK
+98 P
-106 TAEPL
+106 T
-111 AQGVAE
+111 GVAG
-117 PPGQLT
+117 PSNPASAVP
-123 AVPLGSGAPVP
+123 AVPL
-134 ASDPGLAAPS
+134 
-144 GLPSPGLPVKG
+144 
-155 LPADGLPSLG
+155 
-165 AADSSNP
+165 
-172 ATAVPVEIGLSAN
+172 EIGLSAN

-194 RVVALGHAAATL
+194 RVVAAGHAAATL

-293 IPHLPDWQPYPWAA
+293 IPNLPDWQPYPWAA

-340 RRVLDGG
+340 RRLLDGG

-365 QGGPFNKPLA
+365 RGGEYNQAVA

-387 TAGIGVRLWL
+387 TAGVGVRLWL
-397 RPWLSLMGVEG
+397 RPWLSLLGVEG

-422 RRKSAQ
+422 RRKNAQ

-497 CPGIR
+497 CPGIT
-502 AESLQ
+502 AQSLQ

-528 SLALASSPGTASS
+528 SLALASTP
-541 SGKASAPSQASAAP
+541 GKAITPGEASTSSQTSTSSQASAPAA
-555 GQAATPVPAAEPAGS
+555 GQAATPVPPAEPAPARG

-610 GFPSQLTTPDAV
+610 GFPSQLTTPDTV

-633 QSLTTVGNTELV
+633 QSLTTVGNNELV

-733 RVVLGQ
+733 RLVLGQ

-753 PQIRLG
+753 PEIRLG
-759 NGSGSLE
+759 NGSGRLE

-794 GSEQNTSPGDL
+794 GSEQNTTPGDL

-836 NATRSWGDLSRSLRL
+836 NATRSWGDLSRPLRL

-904 WRTGVGNYQGNNF
+904 WRTGVGNYQGNSF

-983 QNTISLTGGPTWTLG
+983 QNTITLTGGPTWTLG

-1030 VDLATINLALTQQI
+1030 VDLATLNLALTQQI

-1050 SGGIGVNVDGNS
+1050 SGGIGLNVDGNS
-1062 GFYGEITNSYVEL
+1062 GFYGEVTNSYVEL

-1115 YNPNPSPIRLPF
+1115 YNPNPSPLRLPF